1 MRPGVV
7 ALACAKKPTETA
19 KTKRPHGAWAEL
31 MRRAFAIDVQTC
43 PKCSGRLRLMA
54 IILNPRAAVAI
65 LRSLGLPHQ
74 RVTTTPTRGPP
85 HASDDWEF
93 HAA

>member
-1 MRPGVV
+1 
-7 ALACAKKPTETA
+7 
-19 KTKRPHGAWAEL
+19 
-31 MRRAFAIDVQTC
+31 MRRAFAIDVTTC